1 MSRRMSVLVAA
12 VAFTTTPFVYAAQ
25 SANDRDCTREER
37 SRHEDVA
44 QREVG
49 SPTPA
54 PVTLAELFAVP
65 AGDPSI
71 ETEDGVSAPG
81 PLEVVVARIAS
92 DGKPVM
98 ACVDRREAAERFL
111 KTPVEQLATKKA
123 KEQ

>member
-1 MSRRMSVLVAA
+1 MSRRMSVFVAA
-12 VAFTTTPFVYAAQ
+12 VAFATTPFVYAAEGT
-25 SANDRDCTREER
+25 SDRDCTRPER

-44 QREVG
+44 QHEVG
-49 SPTPA
+49 LPRP

-65 AGDPSI
+65 TGGPST

-81 PLEVVVARIAS
+81 HLEVVVARIAS

-98 ACVDRREAAERFL
+98 ACVDSREAAERFL
-111 KTPVEQLATKKA
+111 KAPVERLATKKA

>member
-1 MSRRMSVLVAA
+1 MSRRMSVFVAA
-12 VAFTTTPFVYAAQ
+12 VAFATTPFVYAAEGA
-25 SANDRDCTREER
+25 SDRDCTRPER

-44 QREVG
+44 QHEVG
-49 SPTPA
+49 LPRP

-65 AGDPSI
+65 TGDPSI

-81 PLEVVVARIAS
+81 HLEVVIARIGA

-98 ACVDRREAAERFL
+98 ACVDNPEAARRFFDAPIEKL
-111 KTPVEQLATKKA
+111 SPKRA

>member
-12 VAFTTTPFVYAAQ
+12 VAFATTPFVYAAQ
-25 SANDRDCTREER
+25 GANDRDCTREEM
-37 SRHEDVA
+37 SRQKDVA
-44 QREVG
+44 QRAV
-49 SPTPA
+49 SLPTP
-54 PVTLAELFAVP
+54 PVTLAEAFAVS
-65 AGDPSI
+65 AGEPSI

-98 ACVDRREAAERFL
+98 ACVDHEKAAERFL
-111 KTPVEQLATKKA
+111 KAPVEQLATKKA